1 MIGYFFSRNL
11 SNLLQQWFICSI
23 GSFEASNFARPA
35 TVAAA
40 SGPTEMGRGCR
51 HWRTCPLTILLTREQ
66 KQIILLLCTYHYI
79 IVFLTLRYVSPSR
92 DLQISLVMHVLI
104 MYLLLLIMYLLCTYY
119 VLFMYLLCTYYV
131 LTPNL
136 FRLSAGPEASDQRIV
151 RKATLYLFYC

>member
-1 MIGYFFSRNL
+1 MIGHFFSRNL

-66 KQIILLLCTYHYI
+66 KQIILLLYTYHYI
-79 IVFLTLRYVSPSR
+79 IVFLTLRYVSPSQ
-92 DLQISLVMHVLI
+92 DLQISLV
-104 MYLLLLIMYLLCTYY
+104 
-119 VLFMYLLCTYYV
+119 MYLLCTYYV